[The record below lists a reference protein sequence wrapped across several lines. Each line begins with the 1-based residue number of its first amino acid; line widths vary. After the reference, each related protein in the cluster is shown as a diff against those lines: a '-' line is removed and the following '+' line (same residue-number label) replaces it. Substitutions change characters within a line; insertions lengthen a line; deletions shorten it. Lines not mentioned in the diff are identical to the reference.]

1 MRNSPQ
7 RHALLA
13 RSRSADAGLQIN
25 LGRFEVLPAACA
37 RVRGAQAQRDLP
49 AWVLRDRREAR
60 LLAGRALRSALAARG
75 IPLPQPG
82 RSAAQARRLHKLLG
96 LTGALRELPAL
107 PAHAEPEYLVLAG
120 RDRYARPLWL
130 TAMAAS
136 AWRRM
141 RRAARAEGV
150 VLEAISGFRSLEHQ
164 AAIIRRKLARGQTP
178 LQILQVNA
186 APGFSEHHTG
196 RAIDICTPG
205 EPAAEES
212 FEATSAFVWLQ
223 RRARAFGFRMSYP
236 RDGASGIQYEPWH
249 WCWHPP
255 TVMR

>member
-7 RHALLA
+7 PHARL
-13 RSRSADAGLQIN
+13 SRVPSADARLQFN
-25 LGRFEVLPAACA
+25 LGRFELLPAACA
-37 RVRGAQAQRDLP
+37 RVRGAQAQRDLT

-60 LLAGRALRSALAARG
+60 LLSGRALRSALAARG
-75 IPLPQPG
+75 VQPPQPG
-82 RSAAQARRLHKLLG
+82 RSAAQARRLHKQLG
-96 LTGALRELPAL
+96 LTGALRQLPAL

-141 RRAARAEGV
+141 QRAARAEGV

-164 AAIIRRKLARGQTP
+164 ATIFRRKLARGQTP
-178 LQILQVNA
+178 LQILQINA

-196 RAIDICTPG
+196 RAIDIGTPG

-223 RRARAFGFRMSYP
+223 RRAPAFGFRMSYP
-236 RDGASGIQYEPWH
+236 RHGATGIQYEPWH

-255 TVMR
+255 TALR